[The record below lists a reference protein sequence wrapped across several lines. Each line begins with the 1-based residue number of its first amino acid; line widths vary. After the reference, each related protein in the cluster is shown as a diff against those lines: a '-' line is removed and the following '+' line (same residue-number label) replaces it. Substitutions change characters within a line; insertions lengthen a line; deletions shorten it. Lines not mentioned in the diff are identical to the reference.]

1 MGKIEDLEKIQ
12 DLKNKGILTQ
22 EEFDI
27 EKKKILEQDNK
38 DNIDNPTK
46 TFKNK
51 LKSKKI
57 LFILITLGATILVTI
72 IVLIVIFNKDTEAEN
87 ISSTPPIKNE
97 DLENKDIVNSM
108 LEYENNMNFLEV
120 IKEKYP
126 TESSLICTNGTD
138 YWLLD
143 EKGNK
148 LYFYDLVSFE
158 EALKLCVDYTE
169 EATENQIEAEQP
181 QNDIE
186 NSKNN
191 YSNSSSYVD
200 IPSLQGMTEEEAI
213 KKAKELNVPY
223 EIVYREDL
231 SYDKEGIVIG
241 QTTHT
246 KIITDGGGDIVAAYN
261 LTVLYPGET
270 LAIVINKYEDRK
282 INFNNIHIVCLIEEY
297 LKLCEQK
304 GEKINKEQFSFDIK
318 INNKIVHNEIISKA
332 RVENLIKKGLEGH
345 GDYEN
350 TNEIIDESTIN
361 WFLIFGDC
369 GVLNNY
375 SYTGY
380 GEFDLELLINGV
392 TVAKHHC
399 NMYNQENGITETSEG
414 EIKAFISYNKKDN
427 NEIDIEISYKEHGG
441 YG

>member
-1 MGKIEDLEKIQ
+1 MQCSKCNKEIEEGTKFCPYCGH
-12 DLKNKGILTQ
+12 KVSKVKKENKVIEISLTKLLLILLGV
-22 EEFDI
+22 
-27 EKKKILEQDNK
+27 IL
-38 DNIDNPTK
+38 
-46 TFKNK
+46 
-51 LKSKKI
+51 
-57 LFILITLGATILVTI
+57 LITVIT
-72 IVLIVIFNKDTEAEN
+72 LIFVFNKNTEV
-87 ISSTPPIKNE
+87 
-97 DLENKDIVNSM
+97 ENKNIVDSIQNENLVDTNIANST
-108 LEYENNMNFLEV
+108 LEENSSNFLEE

-126 TESSLICTNGTD
+126 TESGMICTNGTD

-143 EKGNK
+143 EKGDK
-148 LYFYDLVSFE
+148 LYFYDLASFE

-332 RVENLIKKGLEGH
+332 RVENLIKKGLQGH

-350 TNEIIDESTIN
+350 TNEIIDESTID

-399 NMYNQENGITETSEG
+399 NMYNQEDGITETFAG